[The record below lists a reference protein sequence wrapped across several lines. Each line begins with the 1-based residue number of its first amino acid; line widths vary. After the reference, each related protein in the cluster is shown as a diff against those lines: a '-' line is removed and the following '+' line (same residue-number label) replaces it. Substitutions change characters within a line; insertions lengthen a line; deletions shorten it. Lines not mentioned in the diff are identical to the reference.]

1 MAKATSKKS
10 NTISLIST
18 RAKKIWNKDKGEK
31 WTSAISRASKELKKE
46 GKI

>member
-1 MAKATSKKS
+1 MAKT
-10 NTISLIST
+10 NTISLISA
-18 RAKKIWNKDKGEK
+18 RAKKIWKKDKGEK